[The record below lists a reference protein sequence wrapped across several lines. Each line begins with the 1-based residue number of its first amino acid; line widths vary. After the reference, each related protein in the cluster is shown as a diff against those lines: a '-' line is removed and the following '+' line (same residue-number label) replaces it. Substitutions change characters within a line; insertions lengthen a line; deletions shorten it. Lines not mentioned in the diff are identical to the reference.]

1 MTQSDFIEFCETHIG
16 CSSEKAIQMWDEA
29 TKFHSCIEGIQNP
42 VMITGEDEKGK
53 WMLIKEKGH
62 DRISELFC
70 ID

>member
-1 MTQSDFIEFCETHIG
+1 MTQSDFIKFCETHIG
-16 CSSEKAIQMWDEA
+16 CSSKKAIQMWDEA
-29 TKFHSCIEGIQNP
+29 TKFYSCIEGIQNP
-42 VMITGEDEKGK
+42 VMKTGEDEKGK